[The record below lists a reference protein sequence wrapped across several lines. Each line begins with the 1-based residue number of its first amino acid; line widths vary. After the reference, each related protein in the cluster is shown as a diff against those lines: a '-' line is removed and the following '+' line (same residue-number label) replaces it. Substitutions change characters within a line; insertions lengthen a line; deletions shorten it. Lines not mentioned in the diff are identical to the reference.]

1 MKVAVTGASGHVGAC
16 LCRKLIDQGYEV
28 RALLHNDDKGINGL
42 ALETVKGDLMD
53 EESLDKLCREV
64 DVVFHLAAKIAID
77 KSDPDAVSH
86 INVQGTKNI
95 LNSSKRAKV
104 KKFIHFSSA
113 HALTEIPL
121 DQEVNEESPLNV
133 NSRMAYEKTKAN
145 GEQLVL
151 KAAEEGLNAAI
162 LNPTAIIGPY
172 DYKLSLLG
180 QAVIKIALNKLPML
194 VPGGYDWVDVR
205 DVADAAV
212 KAIEKSRKGER
223 YILSGN
229 WHSLKELSTM
239 IGQVNGYNT
248 TTMVCPTFVA
258 KIGLPFIHI
267 YSKIRNEEPLYTAD
281 SLNILKNSN
290 RNISHKKASAE
301 LDYNPRELE
310 YTLKETLNWFSEHNM
325 LS

>member
-16 LCRKLIDQGYEV
+16 LCRELIEKGIEV
-28 RALLHNDDKGINGL
+28 RALLHNDSKGIDGL
-42 ALETVKGDLMD
+42 PLEMVNGDLMNK
-53 EESLDKLCREV
+53 ESLDKLCRDV

-77 KSDPDAVSH
+77 KSDPDSVSE
-86 INVQGTKNI
+86 INIKGTKNI
-95 LNSSKRAKV
+95 LECSIKSGV

-113 HALTEIPL
+113 HALTDIPL
-121 DQEVNEESPLNV
+121 NEEVNEDSPLNED
-133 NSRMAYEKTKAN
+133 SSMAYEKTKAD
-145 GEQLVL
+145 GERLVL
-151 KAAEEGLNAAI
+151 KAAKEGLNAVI

-205 DVADAAV
+205 DVADAAIQ
-212 KAIEKSRKGER
+212 AIDNGRKGER
-223 YILSGN
+223 YILSGH

-239 IGQVNGYNT
+239 IGQVNGYKT
-248 TTMVCPTFVA
+248 TTLICPTAIA
-258 KIGLPFIHI
+258 KIGLPFIHL
-267 YSKIRNEEPLYTAD
+267 YSKIKNEEPLYTAD

-290 RNISHKKASAE
+290 RNISHQKASAE
-301 LDYNPRELE
+301 LGYNPRKLE
-310 YTLKETLNWFSEHNM
+310 TTLKDTLNWFSEHNM